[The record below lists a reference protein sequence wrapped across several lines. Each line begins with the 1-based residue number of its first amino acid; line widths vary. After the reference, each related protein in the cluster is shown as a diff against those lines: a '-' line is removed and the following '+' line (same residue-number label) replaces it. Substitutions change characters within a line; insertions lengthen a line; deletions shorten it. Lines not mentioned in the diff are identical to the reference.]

1 MKRQRFILALAATSA
16 MALWVDSKLHASCI
30 IGESIRA
37 KSVVLGSGVHPIL
50 PAQSSAELRKQ
61 IEQIALTAQGR
72 VGVAMTLLET
82 GESVGLL
89 EEQKFPMQ
97 SVYKFPIGM
106 AVLHQVDRGQLRLD
120 QKVAVTKADYVRP
133 GQHSPI
139 RDKYPE
145 GTTLTVRELLRY
157 TVSDS
162 DGSGCDVLL
171 RLLGGAKVVMAYL
184 ATLGIQDINVLNTE
198 KEIGQKNSVQYDN
211 WAKPVA
217 VVALLQKFQQGKGL
231 SAPSQKLLRHLMTET
246 QTGLNRIK
254 GLLPAKTLVVHK
266 TGSSGTVDGI
276 AAATNDVGIVSLPNG
291 QHLAI
296 AIFVSD
302 AKVDMKAREAV
313 IAKIARAGWDYWTSR
328 ALSGKGN

>member
-1 MKRQRFILALAATSA
+1 MKRRRFIQTLTATPA
-16 MALWVDSKLHASCI
+16 VVIWGDSELHTSCI
-30 IGESIRA
+30 VGESVEE
-37 KSVVLGSGVHPIL
+37 KSVVGNGYARPSL
-50 PAQSSAELRKQ
+50 PTQSSAELRKQ
-61 IEQIALTAQGR
+61 IEQIAFTAQGR

-106 AVLHQVDRGQLRLD
+106 AVLQQVDQGQLRLD
-120 QKVAVTKADYVRP
+120 QKVAVTKADYVRQ

-157 TVSDS
+157 MVSES
-162 DGSGCDVLL
+162 DGSACDVLL
-171 RLLGGAKVVMAYL
+171 RLLGGTKVVMAYL
-184 ATLGIQDINVLNTE
+184 ATVGIQDINVLNTE

-211 WAKPVA
+211 WAKPAA

-231 SAPSQKLLRHLMTET
+231 SGPSQKLLLHWMTET
-246 QTGLNRIK
+246 PTGLNRIK

-266 TGSSGTVDGI
+266 TGSSGMADGI

-291 QHLAI
+291 RHLAI
-296 AIFVSD
+296 AVFVSD
-302 AKVDMKAREAV
+302 AKVDLQARENV
-313 IAKIARAGWDYWTSR
+313 IAKIARAGWDYWTR
-328 ALSGKGN
+328 KA

>member
-1 MKRQRFILALAATSA
+1 MKRRRFIKSISA
-16 MALWVDSKLHASCI
+16 IAIWVGSEPHTQRIAS
-30 IGESIRA
+30 EWNE
-37 KSVVLGSGVHPIL
+37 KNSVVVNRDVHPFS
-50 PAQSSAELRKQ
+50 PTQSSAELRKQ

-82 GESVGLL
+82 GESVELL
-89 EEQKFPMQ
+89 EDQKFPMQ

-106 AVLHQVDRGQLRLD
+106 AVLQQVDQGQLRLD
-120 QKVAVTKADYVRP
+120 QKVAVTKADYVRQ

-157 TVSDS
+157 TVSES

-198 KEIGQKNSVQYDN
+198 KEIGQKDSVQYDN
-211 WAKPVA
+211 WAKPA
-217 VVALLQKFQQGKGL
+217 AAVALLQRFQQGKGL
-231 SAPSQKLLRHLMTET
+231 SVPSQKLLRHLMTET

-254 GLLPAKTLVVHK
+254 GLLPANTPVAHK
-266 TGSSGTVDGI
+266 TGSSGTVDGL

-296 AIFVSD
+296 AVFVSD
-302 AKVDMKAREAV
+302 AKVDLKAREAV
-313 IAKIARAGWDYWTSR
+313 IAKIARAGWDYWTR
-328 ALSGKGN
+328 KA

>member
-1 MKRQRFILALAATSA
+1 MRRRRFVQTLAVTPA
-16 MALWVDSKLHASCI
+16 MLLWADSELHASCSAGKS
-30 IGESIRA
+30 IGE
-37 KSVVLGSGVHPIL
+37 KSDAHPFL
-50 PAQSSAELRKQ
+50 PTQSSAELHKQ
-61 IEQIALTAQGR
+61 IEQIAATAQGR

-106 AVLHQVDRGQLRLD
+106 AILQQVDQGQLRLD
-120 QKVAVTKADYVRP
+120 QKVVVTKADYVRQ

-157 TVSDS
+157 TVSES

-171 RLLGGAKVVMAYL
+171 RLLGGAKTVMAYL

-211 WAKPVA
+211 WAKPA
-217 VVALLQKFQQGKGL
+217 AAVALLQKFQQGKGL
-231 SAPSQKLLRHLMTET
+231 SGPSQKLLLRWMMET
-246 QTGLNRIK
+246 PTGLNRIK

-266 TGSSGTVDGI
+266 TGSSGTVDGVT
-276 AAATNDVGIVSLPNG
+276 AATNDVGIVSLPNG
-291 QHLAI
+291 QHMAI

-302 AKVDMKAREAV
+302 AKVEMKARESV
-313 IAKIARAGWDYWTSR
+313 IAKIARAGWDYWTGR

>member
-1 MKRQRFILALAATSA
+1 MKRRRFIQTLATTPAVL
-16 MALWVDSKLHASCI
+16 LWVDSELYTTGIVGECI
-30 IGESIRA
+30 G
-37 KSVVLGSGVHPIL
+37 KNSVVVNGDAHSFL
-50 PAQSSAELRKQ
+50 PNPYSAELRKQ
-61 IEQIALTAQGR
+61 IEHIAATAQGR

-89 EEQKFPMQ
+89 EDQKFPMQ

-106 AVLHQVDRGQLRLD
+106 AVLQQVDQGQFRLE
-120 QKVAVTKADYVRP
+120 QKVAVTKADYVRQ

-145 GTTLTVRELLRY
+145 GATLTVRELLRY
-157 TVSDS
+157 MVSDS
-162 DGSGCDVLL
+162 DGSACDVLL
-171 RLLGGAKVVMAYL
+171 RLLGGAKSVMAYL

-211 WAKPVA
+211 WAKPAA
-217 VVALLQKFQQGKGL
+217 VVALLQKFHQGKGL
-231 SAPSQKLLRHLMTET
+231 SGPSQKLLLHLMAET

-266 TGSSGTVDGI
+266 TGSSGTAAGI

-296 AIFVSD
+296 AVFVSD
-302 AKVDMKAREAV
+302 SKVDMKARESV
-313 IAKIARAGWDYWTSR
+313 IAKIARAGWDYWTR
-328 ALSGKGN
+328 KA